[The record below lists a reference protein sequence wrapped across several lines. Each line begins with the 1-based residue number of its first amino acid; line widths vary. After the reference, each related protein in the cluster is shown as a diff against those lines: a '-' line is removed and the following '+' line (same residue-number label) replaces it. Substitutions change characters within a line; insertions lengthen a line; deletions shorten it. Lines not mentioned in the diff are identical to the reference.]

1 MNPETEKTEQNL
13 QNLTYDQEFDV
24 FAYEMKGFDGT
35 EPKRVAVTSTGL
47 LKVTI

>member
-13 QNLTYDQEFDV
+13 QNLSYDQEFNV

-35 EPKRVAVTSTGL
+35 QLRKVAVTSIGL